1 MNLRRLFLALLAGLV
16 LSTVCT
22 WFVSRKL
29 TAAGVAARPVGQK
42 VVVSTHE
49 LEAGQTIKA
58 EDLGIAN
65 WLADAR
71 LTTAFDKAEPL
82 VGRTVLYPMDK
93 GQPITEKFLVA
104 PGSNN
109 GLARRIPEGMRAVA
123 LRTDEV
129 MGVAGYLLPDSHV
142 DVLAT
147 VHTDQNPQPLTF
159 TVLQNALVI
168 AAGHQIRPDPEGKP
182 AVATVVTLMLSPGD
196 AERAVLAS
204 QQGAIHFILRSDS
217 DDQRPQDTPVDLN
230 GLVTGH
236 TVALAKAPARE
247 ERLVAVA
254 PKPLP
259 PKYVIDTFAGE
270 KQTSQTFQVVSK

>member
-1 MNLRRLFLALLAGLV
+1 MNIRRLLLALLAGLFI
-16 LSTVCT
+16 SAGCT

-29 TAAGVAARPVGQK
+29 TAVGAAVRPAGQR
-42 VVVSTHE
+42 VVVSAHE
-49 LEAGQTIKA
+49 LEAGETIKA
-58 EDLGIAN
+58 EDLVMAN
-65 WLADAR
+65 WFAEAR
-71 LTTAFDKAEPL
+71 LTTAFAKPELL
-82 VGRTVLYPMDK
+82 VGRTLLYPMEK
-93 GQPITEKFLVA
+93 GQPITEKSLIV
-104 PGSNN
+104 PGSTN

-129 MGVAGYLLPDSHV
+129 VGVAGYLLPDSHV

-147 VHTDQNPQPLTF
+147 VRIDTNPQPLTF

-204 QQGAIHFILRSDS
+204 QQGAIHFILRSNS
-217 DDQRPQDTPVDLN
+217 DDQRPQDAPVDLN
-230 GLVTGH
+230 GLITGR
-236 TVALAKAPARE
+236 TAPPAKTPARQ

-259 PKYVIDTFAGE
+259 PRYVIDTFAGE
-270 KQTSQTFQVVSK
+270 KQTSQTFQVVAK